1 MVAYSFGLQ
10 EMCSSAEIC
19 TLLAGGL
26 LAVVPAAFTAWITSR
41 LTSSR
46 EHKRWVLDNKK
57 QEWRELVDT
66 MHECMDRMAKDL
78 SSGAE
83 ASFHQGYRILRNRI
97 FIADA
102 IAHEQIMKEWKRLVD
117 YALTAQVP
125 RDPSTHRG
133 PTGGPTPV
141 GFNNLAAPFEDKL
154 MGLARHDLRLPR
166 SLPEA

>member
-1 MVAYSFGLQ
+1 MAACNFGLQ

-19 TLLAGGL
+19 TLLTGGL

-46 EHKRWVLDNKK
+46 EHKRCVLDNKK

-83 ASFHQGYRILRNRI
+83 ASIHQGYRILRNRI
-97 FIADA
+97 FIADVVT
-102 IAHEQIMKEWKRLVD
+102 HEQITKGWKSLVD
-117 YALTAQVP
+117 YALTAQLP
-125 RDPSTHRG
+125 PDPSAH
-133 PTGGPTPV
+133 GGQTLV

-154 MGLARHDLRLPR
+154 MELARHDLLLPP
-166 SLPEA
+166 LPPEA